1 MKQSF
6 YYKTAW
12 MGFFNHTHTVLDFN
26 WVILDFYIFFFTSIQ
41 RFHNLRKPPMTSRP
55 QDICAVSTMYVNTP
69 PPIASTIYS
78 IFFFSATS
86 KIPHIIQIDS
96 KFTFMSTVPQANS
109 ISLCTISCLMSFG
122 KQSSPPDVKSWTTFF
137 TNKFEKSQKNKP
149 YKVFSRFRTD
159 LSLVGLNCF
168 LYMIL
173 S

>member
-1 MKQSF
+1 MQRPKPLLHQQSLSPASR
-6 YYKTAW
+6 THS
-12 MGFFNHTHTVLDFN
+12 NHHPKGLQ
-26 WVILDFYIFFFTSIQ
+26 TSSIYP
-41 RFHNLRKPPMTSRP
+41 HP
-55 QDICAVSTMYVNTP
+55 STMYVNTP